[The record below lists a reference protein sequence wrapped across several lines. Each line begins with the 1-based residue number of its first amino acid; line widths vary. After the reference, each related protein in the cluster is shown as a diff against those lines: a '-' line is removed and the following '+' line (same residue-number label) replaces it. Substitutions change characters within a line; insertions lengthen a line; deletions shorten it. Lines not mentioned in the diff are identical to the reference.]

1 MRLLTFALLG
11 SALFLASCTK
21 SGGPVLS
28 PIQEAGCAIESAV
41 SGGMASV
48 VSSSLQC
55 SHPDV
60 VAQQLQAAFGNA
72 NLCAAPVAAPANAA
86 MLAGQKFSKVGDV
99 SAADL
104 DAAKSGMHANAVKP
118 NGIIGNIACP
128 IAINAAI
135 GFLSNAVPA
144 AWGCSGPN
152 ASISGLIGALTA
164 ACETAVPL

>member
-1 MRLLTFALLG
+1 MKFTSLVMMTFALAFAG
-11 SALFLASCTK
+11 CTK

-72 NLCAAPVAAPANAA
+72 NLCAAPIAPAPAAA
-86 MLAGQKFSKVGDV
+86 MLAGQKYSKVGDV

-104 DAAKSGMHANAVKP
+104 AAAKSGMHANAVKP

-144 AWGCSGPN
+144 SWGCSGPN
-152 ASISGLIGALTA
+152 ASISGLIGALTS
-164 ACETAVPL
+164 ACEAAVPL